1 MWFQLLSLG
10 PMKTSSV
17 TLWFSRQLR
26 VQKGQEIKF
35 SHTEWGGGGEGGW
48 VCVSFLCLLVQTK
61 PTLFC

>member
-17 TLWFSRQLR
+17 TLWFSRRLR

-35 SHTEWGGGGEGGW
+35 SHTEWGGGGLGMSF
-48 VCVSFLCLLVQTK
+48 CFLCLLVRTK